1 MSMHQFQRSFEQS
14 LRSSYGS
21 GPVITTSVLTPVKK
35 EIHRGCT
42 GKAHACGTLKTL
54 KHTPVTDRSFRKGS
68 FSSDTIS
75 DTSSEISQQNSTD
88 RQTSNEVKPAAR
100 KLRLVPSFRRKTTDN
115 IPSPE
120 EITHKS
126 KRLKVRG
133 RLYSDG
139 DKSDKSSSDG
149 KKQELPPQPQPPK
162 QHHNR
167 LQHSQS
173 FHLHNRRPSDS
184 PGSPLLTARYKL
196 QHLTCS
202 TTVGSSNGVTSTG
215 SGSKSNGMLMRSV
228 VQRRSS
234 NPADSV
240 HHNNNNNN
248 HQHMN
253 GRSNLIPAS
262 AAAAPPLERT
272 NGNATGA
279 GSGTGTTTT
288 TAAAAAVVTTVN
300 ANGAGF
306 SRALRNSFRNRL
318 NSVQW
323 RSVWEHSFSV
333 KPGGGV
339 YKTFDKLISSKI
351 KSNFQCNEDQEN
363 GHESGEKV
371 WLIHRGGFTAASKLP
386 QSIISD
392 PGKTLVQLEHN
403 GENLSVDDD
412 DVEKANPESL
422 DLVEDICQL
431 RHLNE
436 ASVLHVLRQRYA
448 SNLIHTRAGPVLMVV
463 NPMAPL
469 SLYSEKVVSMFRGC
483 KTEDMPP
490 HVFSLAQTAYRTM
503 LETRRDQSL
512 VFMGRSGSGKTTS
525 FKHALYYLALAAG
538 SANKILTAERVS
550 AMNTILEAFGNAK
563 TCLNTNATRFT
574 QILSLDFDHCGQIAS
589 ASIQILLLEKSRAG
603 RRTSNDHHTFHVF
616 GRLLAG
622 AEGHL
627 QKELYLDNINFDEGN
642 LFVTLPSKLEEK
654 QNASLDFARLQ
665 QAFSVLNVD
674 PSSVKALWFVLAAIF
689 HLGSANCS
697 IVGTGS
703 TARIQFANPSAAR
716 KASNLLGISMDDLTT
731 AAFSNATSKSNPA
744 SPTKSGASPTSEQQ
758 DLAAAALDSLEGF
771 VIGLYSEV
779 VAAAIALVNKA
790 ISTTSNTIA
799 SILLIDTPGFQNPAS
814 CGQQTGASLSDL
826 RHNYLQERLQLLF
839 HHVTLVAPRNR
850 YAQEL
855 VEINAG
861 FSHDSNPGPLVNL
874 LDKAP
879 QSHVVRTSQNNLR
892 DQDKRGLLWM
902 LDEETMYPNSNDD
915 TFLERL
921 FSSYGDRESQTLVRR
936 GAGTRQFILQHMQ
949 GTNPVL
955 YSSSGWLKG
964 SHEHPS
970 TKCAISVLQDSTK
983 TEISSLFTTGFARSG
998 GTVYFGSIVGT
1009 EGTQSLRRV
1018 SSIRRSFTSA
1028 GIKRNSVMLQVKF
1041 TVDGII
1047 DTLRRTGTHFVHC
1060 YLLLHN
1066 AGTTNY
1072 MNLNT
1077 KALQNDDIVNVPLLR
1092 SQLRGSQILDFAR
1105 LHRLGFPVSV
1115 PLSEFT
1121 RRFGLLADGTFGEI
1135 TVENI
1140 LNHNEIDPSVYRIGP
1155 SQVLFRSGVLNQLE
1169 AKRDELLS
1177 DRIIQLQSY
1186 CRGHLARKR
1195 LAQRR
1200 VQELAVKCIQRNV
1213 RAFMKVREW
1222 PWWRLLVRVTPLL
1235 NVHRTE
1241 EQLKIATTELQ
1252 VLKSKLE
1259 KVEGERNS
1267 LKTENSKLES
1277 RLSEMTAE
1285 FAEEHSS
1292 SNLISERLEAETTER
1307 LRLEKEVKEHETKYR
1322 NLQES
1327 SEKLE
1332 MELLCAKS
1340 DLNGDLDDDLEG
1352 DEAGANA
1359 YRLKYERV
1367 ARELEFTKKRLQTQH
1382 EHDLEQLIA
1391 LKKQLEKKLADA
1403 YEEVEEQRQVV
1414 GQWKRKAQKMTNE
1427 MNDLRMLLEEQN
1439 SRNNL
1444 LEKRQRKFDSE
1455 CQALQDSARQE
1466 KQAKE
1471 RLTREKDVLIAEKFT
1486 IEQTLSDVR
1495 LELELKEE
1503 KYSALQRELEEM
1515 TFGGGTEEEIAQLKR
1530 QKMELDRRCKE
1541 QEEELDEMAGQI
1553 QLLEQAKLRLEMSL
1567 ETMRKDA
1574 RKEAQQRDDELEE
1587 VRGSSY
1593 KKIKSLE
1600 CQLEQEHE
1608 ERTLLLREK
1617 HDLER
1622 RLNNLED
1629 QDRVERAAEEAA
1641 SQKLKR
1647 DLRKYKA
1654 LLRDAQSQL
1663 ERAKSDSAGKALIRQ
1678 LRNQLED
1685 AESARSAAVKVRQV
1699 AESELQDV
1707 QLMLEEAQRARFDSE
1722 ERATAAQRDR
1732 AELQAQ
1738 IDENDEEMAE
1748 LMKKYSATVKQLSSE
1763 QAMITDYELKISEL
1777 ESEKKSLK
1785 EQISDLTSRLE
1796 SVENI
1801 GDSSTSIQFKR
1812 LELRTKELES
1822 RLEFEQA
1829 TRARMEIQLNRHK
1842 DSLEKAQ
1849 SEISQTRTKEMHAQE
1864 ALKKAQK
1871 TIRELR
1877 EELHLVANKEQESLT
1892 KRKDLEKRLE
1902 CVEAEAA
1909 SARADLRLA
1918 LQRIADLQQ
1927 AMEEGD
1933 SYHSDSENSDSSIDS
1948 VSEVNYHSPTK
1959 ISSLR
1964 ARSGETNGTG
1974 TNGSSTTL
1982 CIREE
1987 KENTP
1992 RIRYKYKPRGLRRR
2006 RLPFT
2011 IAEEDEAEDG
2021 VRPCEDLGN
2030 DDASQ
2035 LDSVI
2040 ESIKSAI
2047 GDEVEEDGAD
2057 DGETNK
2063 VPPAPKYT
2071 GAIKKTVIGKSPVSI
2086 KDELELS
2093 DANNN
2098 VIPKGQNK
2106 TLESTI
2112 VAEIAKASTVVA
2124 DHLND
2129 DSRFDL
2135 TALKSIKEKIKS
2147 LNNSLKEEAA
2157 QERCCKYE
2165 FPPPPPIVL
2174 SASQSKLE
2182 SARIP
2187 DKATNDSFS
2196 KLDQISAEL
2205 NLEGIRSM
2213 KEKIRNLKKRLQ
2225 DESGSSEEPINKAQ
2239 IASEIVEM
2247 KKTLTLTAAFINKSS
2262 EKLSLSRSSSQK
2274 EEKAPTL
2281 APPTTNGHSKE
2292 TSPALSSGSRS
2303 PVRNNSTPIVPRSL
2317 AVAQVSNGV
2326 PRGAAFEESRLV
2338 SSLEQG
2344 SPPPPPLPEE
2354 EVKTAPKE
2362 EDAAAAVNNSPPS
2375 SACSSQ
2381 PVDVSNLIEQSPL
2394 QCEAGSLP
2402 TTSGSCEETE
2412 CKEEKMIVEGSE
2424 QDLQDEPEVVAKE
2437 LSESLFCLPEANTSS
2452 EAPFALKITLNSINT
2467 AKAAELA
2474 EDHTNKCLE
2483 ENADSTNTATATD
2496 LKKEEE
2502 DSNKNPELN
2511 KDSAN
2516 SSMVVPEDVKV
2527 DDEIKSIE
2535 FVPPNTCFNIE
2546 CRTSSTVCKCENI
2559 EQTIELLVKSM
2570 EVHRDE
2576 GSVVSEVTSHE
2587 VLQEKIDVPNVTSQV
2602 LIVQQEATE
2611 ESIIPKEMV
2620 STGESDEIVVPI
2632 NQPADVEQQLPVTLV
2647 ASNTDELVETVP
2659 PIVAKQTEEV
2669 LSIVDD
2675 LEKPLQIEN
2684 SNEMINTDVQLIENL
2699 TEIKPP
2705 EEVKQ
2710 QPMPEEVIPHIDE
2723 NNNQDKPA
2731 QQVPPPTANKET
2743 KATLKPS
2750 KSKPNCHHGSLK
2762 RNVKPDNSKI
2772 GFGSKSNPSSRRSSL
2787 SSEHGA
2793 KPANT
2798 IFTDLAKGGIC
2809 PAEKKQVV
2817 EVVPPPTLS
2826 NVVPTEEDMSKN
2838 QVSERALVEFDCT
2851 NESSSCCSVV
2861 APSAAVSTD
2870 VVVVA
2875 PSKGSPSPR
2884 PLSYA
2889 ESLKKARS
2897 PPKVEPWVA
2906 IKQEYDKKAAAAKA
2920 RKQQQQQQPRVR
2932 HPSLARNGSSSSIPR
2947 DGSVTIRQ
2955 SKSATKVYAK
2965 DANLSLSLPSGKPN
2979 VEPTTT
2985 AAKPATQNRSKSG
2998 QRNGTAQ
3005 QLVAKDTNKSNS
3017 NLVQDKKLREAKGQS
3032 QQSHQHHRQSRQTTA
3047 SNSSSNKKK

>member
-1 MSMHQFQRSFEQS
+1 MAYFF
-14 LRSSYGS
+14 L
-21 GPVITTSVLTPVKK
+21 
-35 EIHRGCT
+35 CT
-42 GKAHACGTLKTL
+42 
-54 KHTPVTDRSFRKGS
+54 
-68 FSSDTIS
+68 
-75 DTSSEISQQNSTD
+75 
-88 RQTSNEVKPAAR
+88 
-100 KLRLVPSFRRKTTDN
+100 
-115 IPSPE
+115 
-120 EITHKS
+120 
-126 KRLKVRG
+126 
-133 RLYSDG
+133 
-139 DKSDKSSSDG
+139 
-149 KKQELPPQPQPPK
+149 
-162 QHHNR
+162 
-167 LQHSQS
+167 
-173 FHLHNRRPSDS
+173 
-184 PGSPLLTARYKL
+184 
-196 QHLTCS
+196 
-202 TTVGSSNGVTSTG
+202 
-215 SGSKSNGMLMRSV
+215 
-228 VQRRSS
+228 
-234 NPADSV
+234 
-240 HHNNNNNN
+240 
-248 HQHMN
+248 
-253 GRSNLIPAS
+253 
-262 AAAAPPLERT
+262 
-272 NGNATGA
+272 
-279 GSGTGTTTT
+279 
-288 TAAAAAVVTTVN
+288 
-300 ANGAGF
+300 
-306 SRALRNSFRNRL
+306 
-318 NSVQW
+318 
-323 RSVWEHSFSV
+323 
-333 KPGGGV
+333 
-339 YKTFDKLISSKI
+339 
-351 KSNFQCNEDQEN
+351 
-363 GHESGEKV
+363 
-371 WLIHRGGFTAASKLP
+371 
-386 QSIISD
+386 
-392 PGKTLVQLEHN
+392 
-403 GENLSVDDD
+403 
-412 DVEKANPESL
+412 
-422 DLVEDICQL
+422 
-431 RHLNE
+431 
-436 ASVLHVLRQRYA
+436 
-448 SNLIHTRAGPVLMVV
+448 
-463 NPMAPL
+463 
-469 SLYSEKVVSMFRGC
+469 
-483 KTEDMPP
+483 
-490 HVFSLAQTAYRTM
+490 
-503 LETRRDQSL
+503 
-512 VFMGRSGSGKTTS
+512 
-525 FKHALYYLALAAG
+525 
-538 SANKILTAERVS
+538 
-550 AMNTILEAFGNAK
+550 
-563 TCLNTNATRFT
+563 
-574 QILSLDFDHCGQIAS
+574 
-589 ASIQILLLEKSRAG
+589 
-603 RRTSNDHHTFHVF
+603 
-616 GRLLAG
+616 
-622 AEGHL
+622 
-627 QKELYLDNINFDEGN
+627 
-642 LFVTLPSKLEEK
+642 
-654 QNASLDFARLQ
+654 
-665 QAFSVLNVD
+665 
-674 PSSVKALWFVLAAIF
+674 
-689 HLGSANCS
+689 
-697 IVGTGS
+697 
-703 TARIQFANPSAAR
+703 
-716 KASNLLGISMDDLTT
+716 
-731 AAFSNATSKSNPA
+731 
-744 SPTKSGASPTSEQQ
+744 
-758 DLAAAALDSLEGF
+758 
-771 VIGLYSEV
+771 
-779 VAAAIALVNKA
+779 
-790 ISTTSNTIA
+790 
-799 SILLIDTPGFQNPAS
+799 
-814 CGQQTGASLSDL
+814 
-826 RHNYLQERLQLLF
+826 
-839 HHVTLVAPRNR
+839 
-850 YAQEL
+850 
-855 VEINAG
+855 
-861 FSHDSNPGPLVNL
+861 
-874 LDKAP
+874 
-879 QSHVVRTSQNNLR
+879 
-892 DQDKRGLLWM
+892 
-902 LDEETMYPNSNDD
+902 
-915 TFLERL
+915 
-921 FSSYGDRESQTLVRR
+921 
-936 GAGTRQFILQHMQ
+936 
-949 GTNPVL
+949 
-955 YSSSGWLKG
+955 
-964 SHEHPS
+964 
-970 TKCAISVLQDSTK
+970 
-983 TEISSLFTTGFARSG
+983 
-998 GTVYFGSIVGT
+998 
-1009 EGTQSLRRV
+1009 
-1018 SSIRRSFTSA
+1018 
-1028 GIKRNSVMLQVKF
+1028 
-1041 TVDGII
+1041 
-1047 DTLRRTGTHFVHC
+1047 
-1060 YLLLHN
+1060 
-1066 AGTTNY
+1066 
-1072 MNLNT
+1072 
-1077 KALQNDDIVNVPLLR
+1077 
-1092 SQLRGSQILDFAR
+1092 
-1105 LHRLGFPVSV
+1105 V
-1115 PLSEFT
+1115 PLSQT
-1121 RRFGLLADGTFGEI
+1121 PSLS
-1135 TVENI
+1135 
-1140 LNHNEIDPSVYRIGP
+1140 NH
-1155 SQVLFRSGVLNQLE
+1155 VLSF
-1169 AKRDELLS
+1169 
-1177 DRIIQLQSY
+1177 
-1186 CRGHLARKR
+1186 
-1195 LAQRR
+1195 
-1200 VQELAVKCIQRNV
+1200 
-1213 RAFMKVREW
+1213 
-1222 PWWRLLVRVTPLL
+1222 
-1235 NVHRTE
+1235 
-1241 EQLKIATTELQ
+1241 
-1252 VLKSKLE
+1252 
-1259 KVEGERNS
+1259 
-1267 LKTENSKLES
+1267 
-1277 RLSEMTAE
+1277 
-1285 FAEEHSS
+1285 
-1292 SNLISERLEAETTER
+1292 
-1307 LRLEKEVKEHETKYR
+1307 
-1322 NLQES
+1322 
-1327 SEKLE
+1327 
-1332 MELLCAKS
+1332 
-1340 DLNGDLDDDLEG
+1340 
-1352 DEAGANA
+1352 
-1359 YRLKYERV
+1359 
-1367 ARELEFTKKRLQTQH
+1367 
-1382 EHDLEQLIA
+1382 
-1391 LKKQLEKKLADA
+1391 
-1403 YEEVEEQRQVV
+1403 
-1414 GQWKRKAQKMTNE
+1414 
-1427 MNDLRMLLEEQN
+1427 
-1439 SRNNL
+1439 
-1444 LEKRQRKFDSE
+1444 
-1455 CQALQDSARQE
+1455 
-1466 KQAKE
+1466 
-1471 RLTREKDVLIAEKFT
+1471 
-1486 IEQTLSDVR
+1486 
-1495 LELELKEE
+1495 
-1503 KYSALQRELEEM
+1503 
-1515 TFGGGTEEEIAQLKR
+1515 
-1530 QKMELDRRCKE
+1530 
-1541 QEEELDEMAGQI
+1541 
-1553 QLLEQAKLRLEMSL
+1553 
-1567 ETMRKDA
+1567 
-1574 RKEAQQRDDELEE
+1574 
-1587 VRGSSY
+1587 
-1593 KKIKSLE
+1593 
-1600 CQLEQEHE
+1600 
-1608 ERTLLLREK
+1608 
-1617 HDLER
+1617 
-1622 RLNNLED
+1622 
-1629 QDRVERAAEEAA
+1629 
-1641 SQKLKR
+1641 
-1647 DLRKYKA
+1647 
-1654 LLRDAQSQL
+1654 
-1663 ERAKSDSAGKALIRQ
+1663 
-1678 LRNQLED
+1678 
-1685 AESARSAAVKVRQV
+1685 
-1699 AESELQDV
+1699 
-1707 QLMLEEAQRARFDSE
+1707 
-1722 ERATAAQRDR
+1722 
-1732 AELQAQ
+1732 
-1738 IDENDEEMAE
+1738 
-1748 LMKKYSATVKQLSSE
+1748 
-1763 QAMITDYELKISEL
+1763 
-1777 ESEKKSLK
+1777 
-1785 EQISDLTSRLE
+1785 
-1796 SVENI
+1796 
-1801 GDSSTSIQFKR
+1801 
-1812 LELRTKELES
+1812 
-1822 RLEFEQA
+1822 
-1829 TRARMEIQLNRHK
+1829 
-1842 DSLEKAQ
+1842 
-1849 SEISQTRTKEMHAQE
+1849 
-1864 ALKKAQK
+1864 
-1871 TIRELR
+1871 
-1877 EELHLVANKEQESLT
+1877 
-1892 KRKDLEKRLE
+1892 
-1902 CVEAEAA
+1902 
-1909 SARADLRLA
+1909 
-1918 LQRIADLQQ
+1918 
-1927 AMEEGD
+1927 
-1933 SYHSDSENSDSSIDS
+1933 
-1948 VSEVNYHSPTK
+1948 
-1959 ISSLR
+1959 
-1964 ARSGETNGTG
+1964 
-1974 TNGSSTTL
+1974 
-1982 CIREE
+1982 
-1987 KENTP
+1987 

-2063 VPPAPKYT
+2063 APPAPKYT

-2165 FPPPPPIVL
+2165 LPPPPPSVL

-2344 SPPPPPLPEE
+2344 DVAFVVSKSGSAENNRDSRESLLICANPVEMTRVDVNEDECSLLAGSPPPPPLPEE

-2402 TTSGSCEETE
+2402 TTFGSYEETE

-2437 LSESLFCLPEANTSS
+2437 LSESLVSLPEANTSS

-2611 ESIIPKEMV
+2611 ESIIPKGMV

-2647 ASNTDELVETVP
+2647 ASNTEELVETVP

-2669 LSIVDD
+2669 LSIVED

-2851 NESSSCCSVV
+2851 NESSSCCSVI

-2965 DANLSLSLPSGKPN
+2965 DANLSLSLSSGKPN

>member
-1 MSMHQFQRSFEQS
+1 MLPATVIEQVFVLEEKPQKKLISTDHAFERNDDDDGAA
-14 LRSSYGS
+14 RSSTRAATAGPQKLYNKLISKINNFPHKSNKQGAKQQQQQSIVVPPLQSEQKKQQKLPVVNVVLPVHVVGSAGS
-21 GPVITTSVLTPVKK
+21 GEHHHHDYENVLVVPSRVPESGVRGRRDGKSHHQKHEQQHNRHKRGGGGKGDAGNRMIPLTATAAKLFASESDKEDSCSLEDEIFEELEKVAHDEAKLCAALENFDKILSEYNDRGSKVKPPSQQQ
-35 EIHRGCT
+35 R
-42 GKAHACGTLKTL
+42 
-54 KHTPVTDRSFRKGS
+54 
-68 FSSDTIS
+68 
-75 DTSSEISQQNSTD
+75 TSSTAAKHEKTAKQH
-88 RQTSNEVKPAAR
+88 RQDHPK
-100 KLRLVPSFRRKTTDN
+100 KIL
-115 IPSPE
+115 
-120 EITHKS
+120 HKS
-126 KRLKVRG
+126 KTCSIIESKCILKRA
-133 RLYSDG
+133 
-139 DKSDKSSSDG
+139 SSDD
-149 KKQELPPQPQPPK
+149 ESSLSSLPRAKSVWDLGSVTPPNS
-162 QHHNR
+162 HTPASRTN
-167 LQHSQS
+167 
-173 FHLHNRRPSDS
+173 
-184 PGSPLLTARYKL
+184 
-196 QHLTCS
+196 
-202 TTVGSSNGVTSTG
+202 
-215 SGSKSNGMLMRSV
+215 SGSKIPISTSSSRSNSFILSSGSTMSLLSV
-228 VQRRSS
+228 SAAKLNDCRLKQQSENQCKTTTAGVSGGGLNGRNLR
-234 NPADSV
+234 NVADSGGKSGKFRGLCSSAGAEKKPLHWKQSPSSISV
-240 HHNNNNNN
+240 LAIAPPPLK
-248 HQHMN
+248 
-253 GRSNLIPAS
+253 SPALVKQNKLCSSS
-262 AAAAPPLERT
+262 AAAACGVSSGKNASKHAEEELAVVAVKLSARQEEFTPTIIPLSVTPGAITPPVVAASSPVVPAAPT
-272 NGNATGA
+272 V
-279 GSGTGTTTT
+279 TTTT
-288 TAAAAAVVTTVN
+288 VIVVPPSPLPPPVDDCDLIQEQQQQRYDDEKNVADELLLLPCVDPYRKREDHEGEEEDEEEEDGDEEEYDGEEERVIDHLKCVVNQKNAVSAAGATSEKEETYQSDCSDDSGHISNENNEHEENLKPIPGKLTESLLEIFEQNCKKSGAENSGDSTPTIRANHLYELCNSNSDVGDNSAKVAISGEPKKLFNNKSDAKLTTTHVGGEVIAAA
-300 ANGAGF
+300 
-306 SRALRNSFRNRL
+306 
-318 NSVQW
+318 
-323 RSVWEHSFSV
+323 
-333 KPGGGV
+333 
-339 YKTFDKLISSKI
+339 
-351 KSNFQCNEDQEN
+351 
-363 GHESGEKV
+363 
-371 WLIHRGGFTAASKLP
+371 TAASP
-386 QSIISD
+386 
-392 PGKTLVQLEHN
+392 VAE
-403 GENLSVDDD
+403 
-412 DVEKANPESL
+412 
-422 DLVEDICQL
+422 ED
-431 RHLNE
+431 
-436 ASVLHVLRQRYA
+436 
-448 SNLIHTRAGPVLMVV
+448 
-463 NPMAPL
+463 
-469 SLYSEKVVSMFRGC
+469 VVSD
-483 KTEDMPP
+483 K
-490 HVFSLAQTAYRTM
+490 
-503 LETRRDQSL
+503 
-512 VFMGRSGSGKTTS
+512 
-525 FKHALYYLALAAG
+525 
-538 SANKILTAERVS
+538 
-550 AMNTILEAFGNAK
+550 
-563 TCLNTNATRFT
+563 
-574 QILSLDFDHCGQIAS
+574 
-589 ASIQILLLEKSRAG
+589 
-603 RRTSNDHHTFHVF
+603 
-616 GRLLAG
+616 
-622 AEGHL
+622 
-627 QKELYLDNINFDEGN
+627 
-642 LFVTLPSKLEEK
+642 
-654 QNASLDFARLQ
+654 
-665 QAFSVLNVD
+665 NV
-674 PSSVKALWFVLAAIF
+674 
-689 HLGSANCS
+689 
-697 IVGTGS
+697 
-703 TARIQFANPSAAR
+703 
-716 KASNLLGISMDDLTT
+716 
-731 AAFSNATSKSNPA
+731 ATSCDQIVP
-744 SPTKSGASPTSEQQ
+744 PRC
-758 DLAAAALDSLEGF
+758 
-771 VIGLYSEV
+771 
-779 VAAAIALVNKA
+779 
-790 ISTTSNTIA
+790 
-799 SILLIDTPGFQNPAS
+799 DT
-814 CGQQTGASLSDL
+814 
-826 RHNYLQERLQLLF
+826 E
-839 HHVTLVAPRNR
+839 
-850 YAQEL
+850 
-855 VEINAG
+855 
-861 FSHDSNPGPLVNL
+861 
-874 LDKAP
+874 
-879 QSHVVRTSQNNLR
+879 
-892 DQDKRGLLWM
+892 
-902 LDEETMYPNSNDD
+902 
-915 TFLERL
+915 
-921 FSSYGDRESQTLVRR
+921 
-936 GAGTRQFILQHMQ
+936 
-949 GTNPVL
+949 
-955 YSSSGWLKG
+955 
-964 SHEHPS
+964 
-970 TKCAISVLQDSTK
+970 
-983 TEISSLFTTGFARSG
+983 
-998 GTVYFGSIVGT
+998 
-1009 EGTQSLRRV
+1009 
-1018 SSIRRSFTSA
+1018 
-1028 GIKRNSVMLQVKF
+1028 
-1041 TVDGII
+1041 
-1047 DTLRRTGTHFVHC
+1047 
-1060 YLLLHN
+1060 
-1066 AGTTNY
+1066 
-1072 MNLNT
+1072 
-1077 KALQNDDIVNVPLLR
+1077 
-1092 SQLRGSQILDFAR
+1092 
-1105 LHRLGFPVSV
+1105 
-1115 PLSEFT
+1115 
-1121 RRFGLLADGTFGEI
+1121 
-1135 TVENI
+1135 
-1140 LNHNEIDPSVYRIGP
+1140 
-1155 SQVLFRSGVLNQLE
+1155 VLFRSGVLNQLE

-1267 LKTENSKLES
+1267 LKAENSKLES

-2021 VRPCEDLGN
+2021 VRPCEDLGT

-2047 GDEVEEDGAD
+2047 GDEGEEDGVE
-2057 DGETNK
+2057 DGETIK

-2071 GAIKKTVIGKSPVSI
+2071 GAIKKTVIGKSSVSI
-2086 KDELELS
+2086 RDELELS

-2098 VIPKGQNK
+2098 VIPKGQSK

-2174 SASQSKLE
+2174 SASQAKLE

-2225 DESGSSEEPINKAQ
+2225 DESGSPEGPINKAQ

-2247 KKTLTLTAAFINKSS
+2247 KKTLTMTAAFINKSS

-2292 TSPALSSGSRS
+2292 SSPALSSGSRS

-2317 AVAQVSNGV
+2317 AVAQVSNGG
-2326 PRGAAFEESRLV
+2326 PRGAAFEESRF
-2338 SSLEQG
+2338 
-2344 SPPPPPLPEE
+2344 
-2354 EVKTAPKE
+2354 T
-2362 EDAAAAVNNSPPS
+2362 AAA
-2375 SACSSQ
+2375 
-2381 PVDVSNLIEQSPL
+2381 
-2394 QCEAGSLP
+2394 
-2402 TTSGSCEETE
+2402 
-2412 CKEEKMIVEGSE
+2412 
-2424 QDLQDEPEVVAKE
+2424 
-2437 LSESLFCLPEANTSS
+2437 
-2452 EAPFALKITLNSINT
+2452 
-2467 AKAAELA
+2467 
-2474 EDHTNKCLE
+2474 
-2483 ENADSTNTATATD
+2483 
-2496 LKKEEE
+2496 
-2502 DSNKNPELN
+2502 
-2511 KDSAN
+2511 
-2516 SSMVVPEDVKV
+2516 
-2527 DDEIKSIE
+2527 
-2535 FVPPNTCFNIE
+2535 
-2546 CRTSSTVCKCENI
+2546 
-2559 EQTIELLVKSM
+2559 
-2570 EVHRDE
+2570 
-2576 GSVVSEVTSHE
+2576 
-2587 VLQEKIDVPNVTSQV
+2587 
-2602 LIVQQEATE
+2602 
-2611 ESIIPKEMV
+2611 
-2620 STGESDEIVVPI
+2620 
-2632 NQPADVEQQLPVTLV
+2632 
-2647 ASNTDELVETVP
+2647 
-2659 PIVAKQTEEV
+2659 
-2669 LSIVDD
+2669 
-2675 LEKPLQIEN
+2675 
-2684 SNEMINTDVQLIENL
+2684 
-2699 TEIKPP
+2699 
-2705 EEVKQ
+2705 
-2710 QPMPEEVIPHIDE
+2710 
-2723 NNNQDKPA
+2723 
-2731 QQVPPPTANKET
+2731 
-2743 KATLKPS
+2743 
-2750 KSKPNCHHGSLK
+2750 
-2762 RNVKPDNSKI
+2762 
-2772 GFGSKSNPSSRRSSL
+2772 
-2787 SSEHGA
+2787 
-2793 KPANT
+2793 
-2798 IFTDLAKGGIC
+2798 
-2809 PAEKKQVV
+2809 
-2817 EVVPPPTLS
+2817 
-2826 NVVPTEEDMSKN
+2826 
-2838 QVSERALVEFDCT
+2838 
-2851 NESSSCCSVV
+2851 
-2861 APSAAVSTD
+2861 
-2870 VVVVA
+2870 
-2875 PSKGSPSPR
+2875 
-2884 PLSYA
+2884 
-2889 ESLKKARS
+2889 
-2897 PPKVEPWVA
+2897 
-2906 IKQEYDKKAAAAKA
+2906 
-2920 RKQQQQQQPRVR
+2920 
-2932 HPSLARNGSSSSIPR
+2932 
-2947 DGSVTIRQ
+2947 
-2955 SKSATKVYAK
+2955 
-2965 DANLSLSLPSGKPN
+2965 
-2979 VEPTTT
+2979 TTT
-2985 AAKPATQNRSKSG
+2985 G
-2998 QRNGTAQ
+2998 G
-3005 QLVAKDTNKSNS
+3005 
-3017 NLVQDKKLREAKGQS
+3017 
-3032 QQSHQHHRQSRQTTA
+3032 
-3047 SNSSSNKKK
+3047 